1 MANVNS
7 LVDIA
12 VFGIGGAIVMA
23 ALIGLLLV
31 ASGSDRGASSRWRV
45 GFGVA
50 SVVLLLV
57 LPTLTAV
64 NTLDAGAGFWQAFA
78 AASGAVALVYAVNL
92 ALLPLVARRQA
103 AMGGGRGSMPRLR
116 PSLPVLAVGLLVC
129 LSLGLLGAG
138 VGSLLV

>member
-1 MANVNS
+1 MVGVNS
-7 LVDIA
+7 LVDVA

-31 ASGSDRGASSRWRV
+31 ASGGERGASSRLRV
-45 GFGVA
+45 SFGIA

-64 NTLDAGAGFWQAFA
+64 NTLGAGAGFWQAFA
-78 AASGAVALVYAVNL
+78 AASLVVALICAVNIVMLPVVARKQVAVHGRVAVPQPRLSLPVAAVALI
-92 ALLPLVARRQA
+92 
-103 AMGGGRGSMPRLR
+103 
-116 PSLPVLAVGLLVC
+116 VC

-138 VGSLLV
+138 IGFLLV

>member
-1 MANVNS
+1 MSDVDS

-31 ASGSDRGASSRWRV
+31 ASGPDPGASPRLRV

-50 SVVLLLV
+50 SVALLLV

-64 NTLDAGAGFWQAFA
+64 NTLGSGVGFWQAFA
-78 AASGAVALVYAVNL
+78 TASGAVALVYAVNI
-92 ALLPLVARRQA
+92 ALLPVVTRRQVAVNGRA
-103 AMGGGRGSMPRLR
+103 AVPQPR
-116 PSLPVLAVGLLVC
+116 PSLPVLAVGLVIC

-138 VGSLLV
+138 IGSLLV